1 MNELRALIPYLKPYR
16 SGILAGLALVVI
28 ANAFA
33 VATPKLLGL
42 AVDALERPDVTFS
55 IILGHATLIIGAT
68 ILAGAA
74 RFGMRHLLN
83 GISRRVEVD
92 LRDAF
97 FEHLLRLDLAFY
109 RRTTTGD
116 LMSRATNDTQAV
128 RMAAGPAIMYLVNT
142 VAVTAFALFVM
153 VRISPALTAV
163 SLIPM
168 ALMPPIVLYFGR
180 TIHRRFERI
189 QAHFGDL
196 STLVQENLAGA
207 RIVRAYGQER
217 AQEAEF
223 DVLNAGYLDKNM
235 ALARVSGV
243 FHPSLALLSGLGM
256 VAVLWYGGTQV
267 IQGRIS
273 TGDFVAFGFY
283 LAMLTWPMIALGW
296 VINLFQRGAASMRRI
311 NETMAIQP
319 TVRPPERPVR
329 MPSIRGEIEFRN
341 VRFTYPGT
349 KRPVLDDVS
358 FRIEAGQTVALVGP
372 TGAGKSTVV
381 ALLTRLYDPDSGQ
394 VLVDGVPVDRI
405 ATEDLRAAMGVVPQD
420 AFVFSETLADN
431 LSFGLD
437 GVDAAADRILEAA
450 RIAQLEEVIEI
461 LPHGLETRLGERGVN
476 LSGGQRQRA
485 TLARA
490 LARDPAILVLDDAL
504 SAVDTH
510 TESRI
515 LTRLRAFMEGR
526 TALVVSHRVT
536 AVKDAD
542 LILVLADGRIVE
554 QGTYDELIRKNGV
567 FASLLRR
574 QLAEQD
580 LQAAGAP
587 TAAASNAISTASP

>member
-1 MNELRALIPYLKPYR
+1 MNELRTLLPYLKPYR
-16 SGILAGLALVVI
+16 RGILAGLTLVVI

-42 AVDALERPDVTFS
+42 AVDALDRPDVTLAL
-55 IILGHATLIIGAT
+55 ILGHAALIIAAT
-68 ILAGAA
+68 IFTGAA

-142 VAVTAFALFVM
+142 IAVTAFALFVM
-153 VRISPALTAV
+153 LRISPALTLV
-163 SLIPM
+163 SLVPL
-168 ALMPPIVLYFGR
+168 ALMPPVVLHFGQA
-180 TIHRRFERI
+180 IHRRFERI
-189 QAHFGDL
+189 QAHFGTL
-196 STLVQENLAGA
+196 STFVQENLSGA

-223 DVLNAGYLDKNM
+223 DTFNAAYLDKNM

-243 FHPSLALLSGLGM
+243 FQPSLGLLSGLGM
-256 VAVLWYGGTQV
+256 VAVLWYGGAQV
-267 IQGRIS
+267 INGSIS

-283 LAMLTWPMIALGW
+283 LTMLTWPMIALGW

-311 NETMAIQP
+311 NETMAI
-319 TVRPPERPVR
+319 RPAIRVPARPVR
-329 MPSIRGEIEFRN
+329 KPAIRGEIEFRD
-341 VRFTYPGT
+341 VGFTYPGAS
-349 KRPVLDDVS
+349 RPVLDGVS

-372 TGAGKSTVV
+372 TGSGKSTVV
-381 ALLTRLYDPDSGQ
+381 ALLARLYDPDSGE
-394 VLVDGVPVDRI
+394 VRVDGVPVDRI
-405 ATEDLRAAMGVVPQD
+405 AIEDLRAALGIVPQD
-420 AFVFSETLADN
+420 AFVFSETLAEN
-431 LSFGLD
+431 LAFGLD
-437 GVDAAADRILEAA
+437 GAQAVSERILEAA
-450 RIAQLEEVIEI
+450 RIAQLDEVIEI
-461 LPHGLETRLGERGVN
+461 LPRGLDTRLGERGVN
-476 LSGGQRQRA
+476 LSGGQRQRT

-515 LTRLRAFMEGR
+515 LARLRDFMEGR

-542 LILVLADGRIVE
+542 LILVLADGRIIE
-554 QGTYDELIRKNGV
+554 RGTYAELIQQDGV

-580 LQAAGAP
+580 LQASGAP
-587 TAAASNAISTASP
+587 ATTAPNAIFTANP